1 MNRRGLLGSIAA
13 LLFGGPR
20 IPDDAPSSQIAHA
33 RHTAFTGLAP
43 KLPPGDDATAI
54 WIVQWGERR
63 VERLGPVCEAD
74 MRAKLEAAF
83 RGPQT

>member
-20 IPDDAPSSQIAHA
+20 IPDDAPSSRIADA
-33 RHTAFTGLAP
+33 RP
-43 KLPPGDDATAI
+43 DNTAI